1 MLTYI
6 CYSTTSTT
14 KVLQN
19 MLHICAVPY
28 NVQQKTSFFCVFLSN
43 QCAFFKIRI
52 SELNMPAY
60 ASRLTVLSAMKL
72 NLKRKREI
80 TKK

>member
-1 MLTYI
+1 MMLTYI

-28 NVQQKTSFFCVFLSN
+28 NVQQNTSFF
-43 QCAFFKIRI
+43 AFFSAI
-52 SELNMPAY
+52 SARSSKF
-60 ASRLTVLSAMKL
+60 ASVS
-72 NLKRKREI
+72 
-80 TKK
+80 